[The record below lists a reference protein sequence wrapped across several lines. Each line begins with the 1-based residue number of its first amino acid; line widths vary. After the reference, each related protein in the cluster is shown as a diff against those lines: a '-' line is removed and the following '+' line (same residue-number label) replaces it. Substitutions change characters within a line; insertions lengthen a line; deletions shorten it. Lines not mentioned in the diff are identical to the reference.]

1 MLRFTRFLKEEYK
14 NTGIPLEIIQIA
26 TYLTHQDVLFT
37 GGDIS
42 ELLLSECSGTTILE
56 VLPMK
61 IVYESLYL
69 TFLPRRVVAS
79 ARTCSQW

>member
-1 MLRFTRFLKEEYK
+1 MLRFIRFLKEEYK

-42 ELLLSECSGTTILE
+42 ELLLSERQ
-56 VLPMK
+56 
-61 IVYESLYL
+61 
-69 TFLPRRVVAS
+69 F
-79 ARTCSQW
+79 